1 LQGGLVLG
9 IGVGFTTVTSQAPS
23 QGTIEPL
30 QMIGVNICG
39 GDILRGVRV
48 FWLRGLI
55 FGSLGS
61 TAMTLAT
68 FILEPDFDP
77 GL

>member
-1 LQGGLVLG
+1 LQGWFLLG

-23 QGTIEPL
+23 QGTVEPL

-55 FGSLGS
+55 FGSLAS
-61 TAMTLAT
+61 TAMTLAA
-68 FILEPDFDP
+68 FILEPDLDT